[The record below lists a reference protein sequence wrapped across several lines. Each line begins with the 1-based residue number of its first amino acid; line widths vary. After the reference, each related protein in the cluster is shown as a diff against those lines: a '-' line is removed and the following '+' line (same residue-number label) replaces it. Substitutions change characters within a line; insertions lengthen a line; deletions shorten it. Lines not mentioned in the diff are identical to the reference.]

1 MLRRDL
7 DLMSLCTA
15 LKTWLSESADCNHI
29 GLEER
34 RHPLNQ
40 GRDDMAKTKGEAR
53 TNNKEKTPAKAEGD
67 SWVKVE
73 EKAAR
78 ARAEQEAR
86 AKAEEAARARD
97 EQEAQVKAERETQVR
112 AEQAAQVKA
121 EQEARAKAE
130 QEARAKAEEAA
141 RVKAEQEARVKAEE
155 EAHARAEQEAQV
167 KAEQEAWVR
176 AEEEARVRVEQ
187 AARAKAEQEA
197 RAKAE
202 EEVRARADQEAQV
215 RAGAVKED
223 LARAQQAALVDS
235 ESEIANF
242 QEIGKEQLES
252 ATISPTFLATGFQ
265 AITAETIEYS
275 KKSLENGSAFV
286 EKLLGAKSFQSAIH
300 VRSEYARTSYAT
312 LVAYLTKIGELNTKL
327 AKEAFKR
334 RSHVA

>member
-73 EKAAR
+73 E
-78 ARAEQEAR
+78 EA
-86 AKAEEAARARD
+86 
-97 EQEAQVKAERETQVR
+97 
-112 AEQAAQVKA
+112 
-121 EQEARAKAE
+121 
-130 QEARAKAEEAA
+130 
-141 RVKAEQEARVKAEE
+141 
-155 EAHARAEQEAQV
+155 
-167 KAEQEAWVR
+167 
-176 AEEEARVRVEQ
+176 
-187 AARAKAEQEA
+187 A

-202 EEVRARADQEAQV
+202 EEVRARVDQEAQV
-215 RAGAVKED
+215 RAVKED
-223 LARAQQAALVDS
+223 LARAQQAARVDS

-242 QEIGKEQLES
+242 QEIGKEQLNS
-252 ATISPTFLATGFQ
+252 ATTSPTFLVTGFQ

-286 EKLLGAKSFQSAIH
+286 EKLLGAKSFQSASHI
-300 VRSEYARTSYAT
+300 RSEYAKMSYAA

>member
-1 MLRRDL
+1 
-7 DLMSLCTA
+7 
-15 LKTWLSESADCNHI
+15 
-29 GLEER
+29 
-34 RHPLNQ
+34 
-40 GRDDMAKTKGEAR
+40 MAKTKGEAR

-78 ARAEQEAR
+78 ARAEQEA
-86 AKAEEAARARD
+86 
-97 EQEAQVKAERETQVR
+97 QVKAERE
-112 AEQAAQVKA
+112 
-121 EQEARAKAE
+121 
-130 QEARAKAEEAA
+130 A
-141 RVKAEQEARVKAEE
+141 RVRAEQEARVG
-155 EAHARAEQEAQV
+155 AEQA
-167 KAEQEAWVR
+167 
-176 AEEEARVRVEQ
+176 
-187 AARAKAEQEA
+187 A

-202 EEVRARADQEAQV
+202 EEVRARVDQEAQV
-215 RAGAVKED
+215 RAVKED
-223 LARAQQAALVDS
+223 LARAQQEARVDS

-242 QEIGKEQLES
+242 QELGNEQIKS
-252 ATISPTFLATGFQ
+252 ATTSPTFLATGFQ

-300 VRSEYARTSYAT
+300 VRSEYAKRSYAA

>member
-78 ARAEQEAR
+78 AKAEEEARVRVEQEAQAKAEEEARARAEQEAR
-86 AKAEEAARARD
+86 
-97 EQEAQVKAERETQVR
+97 VR
-112 AEQAAQVKA
+112 A

-130 QEARAKAEEAA
+130 QEAR
-141 RVKAEQEARVKAEE
+141 
-155 EAHARAEQEAQV
+155 
-167 KAEQEAWVR
+167 VR
-176 AEEEARVRVEQ
+176 AEQ
-187 AARAKAEQEA
+187 AARAKAEEEA
-197 RAKAE
+197 RAR
-202 EEVRARADQEAQV
+202 VDQEAHV
-215 RAGAVKED
+215 KAVKED
-223 LARAQQAALVDS
+223 LARAQQETRVDS

-242 QEIGKEQLES
+242 QEIGKEQLKS
-252 ATISPTFLATGFQ
+252 ATTSPTFFATGFQ

-300 VRSEYARTSYAT
+300 VRSEYAKTSYAA

>member
-53 TNNKEKTPAKAEGD
+53 A
-67 SWVKVE
+67 
-73 EKAAR
+73 
-78 ARAEQEAR
+78 
-86 AKAEEAARARD
+86 
-97 EQEAQVKAERETQVR
+97 
-112 AEQAAQVKA
+112 
-121 EQEARAKAE
+121 
-130 QEARAKAEEAA
+130 
-141 RVKAEQEARVKAEE
+141 KAEE
-155 EAHARAEQEAQV
+155 EARVRAEQEAQV
-167 KAEQEAWVR
+167 KAEQEA
-176 AEEEARVRVEQ
+176 Q
-187 AARAKAEQEA
+187 
-197 RAKAE
+197 
-202 EEVRARADQEAQV
+202 
-215 RAGAVKED
+215 KED
-223 LARAQQAALVDS
+223 LARAQQEARVDS

-242 QEIGKEQLES
+242 QEIGKEQLKS
-252 ATISPTFLATGFQ
+252 ATTSPTFLTTGFQ

-300 VRSEYARTSYAT
+300 VRSEYAKTSYAA

>member
-78 ARAEQEAR
+78 A
-86 AKAEEAARARD
+86 
-97 EQEAQVKAERETQVR
+97 
-112 AEQAAQVKA
+112 
-121 EQEARAKAE
+121 
-130 QEARAKAEEAA
+130 
-141 RVKAEQEARVKAEE
+141 KAEE
-155 EAHARAEQEAQV
+155 EARARAEQEAQV
-167 KAEQEAWVR
+167 KAEQEA
-176 AEEEARVRVEQ
+176 RVTAEQ
-187 AARAKAEQEA
+187 AA

-202 EEVRARADQEAQV
+202 EEVRARVDQEAQV
-215 RAGAVKED
+215 SAVKED
-223 LARAQQAALVDS
+223 LARAEQEARVDS
-235 ESEIANF
+235 ESEISNF
-242 QEIGKEQLES
+242 QEIGKEQLKS
-252 ATISPTFLATGFQ
+252 ATTSPAFFATGFQ

-300 VRSEYARTSYAT
+300 VRSEYTRTYYAA

>member
-1 MLRRDL
+1 
-7 DLMSLCTA
+7 
-15 LKTWLSESADCNHI
+15 
-29 GLEER
+29 
-34 RHPLNQ
+34 
-40 GRDDMAKTKGEAR
+40 MAKTKGEAR

-78 ARAEQEAR
+78 A
-86 AKAEEAARARD
+86 
-97 EQEAQVKAERETQVR
+97 
-112 AEQAAQVKA
+112 
-121 EQEARAKAE
+121 
-130 QEARAKAEEAA
+130 
-141 RVKAEQEARVKAEE
+141 KAEE
-155 EAHARAEQEAQV
+155 EARARAEQEAQV
-167 KAEQEAWVR
+167 KAEQEA
-176 AEEEARVRVEQ
+176 RVGAEQ
-187 AARAKAEQEA
+187 AARAKAEEEALVRVEQEARGRAEQEARVRAEQEA

-202 EEVRARADQEAQV
+202 QEEAQVKAEQEARARAEQVARAKAEQEAQ
-215 RAGAVKED
+215 
-223 LARAQQAALVDS
+223 VDS

-252 ATISPTFLATGFQ
+252 ATTSPTFLATGFQ

-300 VRSEYARTSYAT
+300 IRSEYTRTYYAA

-334 RSHVA
+334 RSYIAR

>member
-7 DLMSLCTA
+7 DLVSLCTA
-15 LKTWLSESADCNHI
+15 LKTWLSEGADCNHI

-78 ARAEQEAR
+78 AKAEQEAR
-86 AKAEEAARARD
+86 VRAERA
-97 EQEAQVKAERETQVR
+97 AQVKAEREAQVR
-112 AEQAAQVKA
+112 A
-121 EQEARAKAE
+121 
-130 QEARAKAEEAA
+130 
-141 RVKAEQEARVKAEE
+141 
-155 EAHARAEQEAQV
+155 
-167 KAEQEAWVR
+167 
-176 AEEEARVRVEQ
+176 EQ

-197 RAKAE
+197 RVRAEQAARAKAEQAARVRAEREAQVKAEQAARAKAE
-202 EEVRARADQEAQV
+202 EEARARAKQEAQV
-215 RAGAVKED
+215 KAEQEARVTAEQEARVGAEQA
-223 LARAQQAALVDS
+223 ARAKAEEETLVNS

-242 QEIGKEQLES
+242 QEIGKEQLKS
-252 ATISPTFLATGFQ
+252 ATTSPTFLATGFQ

-300 VRSEYARTSYAT
+300 VRSEYAKTSYAA

>member
-1 MLRRDL
+1 
-7 DLMSLCTA
+7 MSLCTA
-15 LKTWLSESADCNHI
+15 LKTWLSESEDCSHI

-78 ARAEQEAR
+78 A
-86 AKAEEAARARD
+86 
-97 EQEAQVKAERETQVR
+97 
-112 AEQAAQVKA
+112 
-121 EQEARAKAE
+121 
-130 QEARAKAEEAA
+130 
-141 RVKAEQEARVKAEE
+141 KAEE
-155 EAHARAEQEAQV
+155 EARARAEQEAQV
-167 KAEQEAWVR
+167 KAEQEA
-176 AEEEARVRVEQ
+176 RVTAEQ
-187 AARAKAEQEA
+187 AARVTAEQAA

-202 EEVRARADQEAQV
+202 EEVRARVDQEAQV
-215 RAGAVKED
+215 RAVKED
-223 LARAQQAALVDS
+223 LARAQQAARVDS

-242 QEIGKEQLES
+242 QEIGKEQLNS
-252 ATISPTFLATGFQ
+252 ATTSPTFFVTGFQ

-300 VRSEYARTSYAT
+300 VRSEYAKTSYAA

>member
-78 ARAEQEAR
+78 A
-86 AKAEEAARARD
+86 
-97 EQEAQVKAERETQVR
+97 
-112 AEQAAQVKA
+112 
-121 EQEARAKAE
+121 
-130 QEARAKAEEAA
+130 
-141 RVKAEQEARVKAEE
+141 KAEQEARV
-155 EAHARAEQEAQV
+155 
-167 KAEQEAWVR
+167 R
-176 AEEEARVRVEQ
+176 AEEA
-187 AARAKAEQEA
+187 A

-202 EEVRARADQEAQV
+202 EEVRARVDQEAQV
-215 RAGAVKED
+215 RAVKED
-223 LARAQQAALVDS
+223 LARAQQAARVDS

-252 ATISPTFLATGFQ
+252 ATTSPTFLAMGFQ

>member
-7 DLMSLCTA
+7 DLMSLCMA
-15 LKTWLSESADCNHI
+15 LKAWLSESADCNHM

-78 ARAEQEAR
+78 AKAEQEARVRAEQAAQAEQEAR
-86 AKAEEAARARD
+86 AKAEDEARATA
-97 EQEAQVKAERETQVR
+97 EQEAQVKAEREAQVR
-112 AEQAAQVKA
+112 AEQEAQVKA
-121 EQEARAKAE
+121 EQ
-130 QEARAKAEEAA
+130 QARAKAEE
-141 RVKAEQEARVKAEE
+141 EAR
-155 EAHARAEQEAQV
+155 ARAEQEAQV
-167 KAEQEAWVR
+167 KAEQA
-176 AEEEARVRVEQ
+176 
-187 AARAKAEQEA
+187 A

-223 LARAQQAALVDS
+223 LARAQQAARVDS

-252 ATISPTFLATGFQ
+252 ATTSPTFLATGFQ

>member
-1 MLRRDL
+1 MLHRNL

-73 EKAAR
+73 EEAARACAEQEAQAKAEEEAR
-78 ARAEQEAR
+78 ARAEQEA
-86 AKAEEAARARD
+86 
-97 EQEAQVKAERETQVR
+97 
-112 AEQAAQVKA
+112 QVKA
-121 EQEARAKAE
+121 EQK
-130 QEARAKAEEAA
+130 ARAKAEEEA
-141 RVKAEQEARVKAEE
+141 RARAEQEEAQVTAEQEARV
-155 EAHARAEQEAQV
+155 RAEQEAQV
-167 KAEQEAWVR
+167 KAEQEARVR
-176 AEEEARVRVEQ
+176 AEQ
-187 AARAKAEQEA
+187 AA

-202 EEVRARADQEAQV
+202 EEVRARVDQEAQV
-215 RAGAVKED
+215 RAVKED

-242 QEIGKEQLES
+242 QEIGKEQLNS
-252 ATISPTFLATGFQ
+252 ATTSPTFLATGFQ

-300 VRSEYARTSYAT
+300 VRSEYAKTSYAA

>member
-1 MLRRDL
+1 
-7 DLMSLCTA
+7 
-15 LKTWLSESADCNHI
+15 
-29 GLEER
+29 
-34 RHPLNQ
+34 
-40 GRDDMAKTKGEAR
+40 MAKTKGEAR

-78 ARAEQEAR
+78 AKAEQEAR
-86 AKAEEAARARD
+86 
-97 EQEAQVKAERETQVR
+97 VR

-130 QEARAKAEEAA
+130 EEARATAEQEVQ
-141 RVKAEQEARVKAEE
+141 VKAEREAQV
-155 EAHARAEQEAQV
+155 RAEQEAQV
-167 KAEQEAWVR
+167 KAEQEA
-176 AEEEARVRVEQ
+176 RV
-187 AARAKAEQEA
+187 
-197 RAKAE
+197 
-202 EEVRARADQEAQV
+202 
-215 RAGAVKED
+215 G
-223 LARAQQAALVDS
+223 S

-242 QEIGKEQLES
+242 QGIGKEQLES
-252 ATISPTFLATGFQ
+252 ATTSPIFLVTGFQ

-300 VRSEYARTSYAT
+300 VRSEYAKTSYAE
-312 LVAYLTKIGELNTKL
+312 LIAYLTKIGELNTKL

>member
-15 LKTWLSESADCNHI
+15 LKTWLSESADCNQI
-29 GLEER
+29 GLEKR

-67 SWVKVE
+67 SWIKVE
-73 EKAAR
+73 EK
-78 ARAEQEAR
+78 
-86 AKAEEAARARD
+86 
-97 EQEAQVKAERETQVR
+97 
-112 AEQAAQVKA
+112 
-121 EQEARAKAE
+121 
-130 QEARAKAEEAA
+130 
-141 RVKAEQEARVKAEE
+141 
-155 EAHARAEQEAQV
+155 
-167 KAEQEAWVR
+167 
-176 AEEEARVRVEQ
+176 

-197 RAKAE
+197 R
-202 EEVRARADQEAQV
+202 VRAE
-215 RAGAVKED
+215 KED
-223 LARAQQAALVDS
+223 LARAQQAARVDS

-252 ATISPTFLATGFQ
+252 ATTSPTFFATGFQ

-300 VRSEYARTSYAT
+300 VRSEYARTSYAA
-312 LVAYLTKIGELNTKL
+312 LVAYLTKIGQLNTKL

>member
-1 MLRRDL
+1 
-7 DLMSLCTA
+7 
-15 LKTWLSESADCNHI
+15 
-29 GLEER
+29 
-34 RHPLNQ
+34 
-40 GRDDMAKTKGEAR
+40 MAKTKGEAR

-86 AKAEEAARARD
+86 AKAEE
-97 EQEAQVKAERETQVR
+97 EAQVKAERE
-112 AEQAAQVKA
+112 AQVKA
-121 EQEARAKAE
+121 
-130 QEARAKAEEAA
+130 
-141 RVKAEQEARVKAEE
+141 
-155 EAHARAEQEAQV
+155 
-167 KAEQEAWVR
+167 
-176 AEEEARVRVEQ
+176 EQ
-187 AARAKAEQEA
+187 AARAKAEEEA
-197 RAKAE
+197 RAR
-202 EEVRARADQEAQV
+202 VDQEAQV
-215 RAGAVKED
+215 RAVKED
-223 LARAQQAALVDS
+223 LARAKQAARIDS

-242 QEIGKEQLES
+242 QKNGNEQLES
-252 ATISPTFLATGFQ
+252 ATTSPTFLATGFQ

-300 VRSEYARTSYAT
+300 IRSEYTRTYYAA

>member
-15 LKTWLSESADCNHI
+15 LKTWLSESVGCNHI

-78 ARAEQEAR
+78 AKAEQEARVKAEQAAR
-86 AKAEEAARARD
+86 AKAEEAARAKA
-97 EQEAQVKAERETQVR
+97 EQEARVKAEEAARAK
-112 AEQAAQVKA
+112 AEQEARVRA

-130 QEARAKAEEAA
+130 QEARV
-141 RVKAEQEARVKAEE
+141 RAEQEARAKAEE
-155 EAHARAEQEAQV
+155 EARAKAEQEAQV
-167 KAEQEAWVR
+167 KAEQA
-176 AEEEARVRVEQ
+176 
-187 AARAKAEQEA
+187 A

-215 RAGAVKED
+215 RAVKED
-223 LARAQQAALVDS
+223 LARAKQEARVDS

-242 QEIGKEQLES
+242 QEIGKEQLKS
-252 ATISPTFLATGFQ
+252 ATTSPTFFATGFQ

-300 VRSEYARTSYAT
+300 IRSEYAKMSYAA

>member
-15 LKTWLSESADCNHI
+15 LKTWLSESADYNHI

-40 GRDDMAKTKGEAR
+40 GRDDMVKTKAVAR
-53 TNNKEKTPAKAEGD
+53 TDNKEKTPAKGEGD

-78 ARAEQEAR
+78 AKAEEEARVRAEQE
-86 AKAEEAARARD
+86 
-97 EQEAQVKAERETQVR
+97 
-112 AEQAAQVKA
+112 AQVKA

-130 QEARAKAEEAA
+130 DEAR
-141 RVKAEQEARVKAEE
+141 
-155 EAHARAEQEAQV
+155 ARAEQEAQV
-167 KAEQEAWVR
+167 KAER
-176 AEEEARVRVEQ
+176 EARVRAEQ
-187 AARAKAEQEA
+187 EAQVKAEQKA

-202 EEVRARADQEAQV
+202 EEARARAEQEARVRAEQEARVRAEQEAQV
-215 RAGAVKED
+215 RAAKED
-223 LARAQQAALVDS
+223 LARAQQEARVDS

-242 QEIGKEQLES
+242 QGIGKEQLKS
-252 ATISPTFLATGFQ
+252 ATTSPTFLATGFQ

-275 KKSLENGSAFV
+275 KKSLENGSAFI

-300 VRSEYARTSYAT
+300 VRSEYAKTSYAA

>member
-1 MLRRDL
+1 
-7 DLMSLCTA
+7 
-15 LKTWLSESADCNHI
+15 
-29 GLEER
+29 
-34 RHPLNQ
+34 
-40 GRDDMAKTKGEAR
+40 MAKTKGEAR

-78 ARAEQEAR
+78 AKAEQEAR
-86 AKAEEAARARD
+86 
-97 EQEAQVKAERETQVR
+97 VR

-121 EQEARAKAE
+121 EQEARAS
-130 QEARAKAEEAA
+130 
-141 RVKAEQEARVKAEE
+141 
-155 EAHARAEQEAQV
+155 AEQEAQV
-167 KAEQEAWVR
+167 KAEQA
-176 AEEEARVRVEQ
+176 
-187 AARAKAEQEA
+187 A

-202 EEVRARADQEAQV
+202 EEARARADQEAQV
-215 RAGAVKED
+215 RAVKED
-223 LARAQQAALVDS
+223 LASAKQEDRIDS

-252 ATISPTFLATGFQ
+252 ATTSPTFFATGFQ
-265 AITAETIEYS
+265 AITAETIEFS

-300 VRSEYARTSYAT
+300 IRSEYAKMSYAA

>member
-1 MLRRDL
+1 
-7 DLMSLCTA
+7 
-15 LKTWLSESADCNHI
+15 
-29 GLEER
+29 
-34 RHPLNQ
+34 
-40 GRDDMAKTKGEAR
+40 MAKTKGEAR

-78 ARAEQEAR
+78 AKAEQEARARAEQEAR
-86 AKAEEAARARD
+86 AKAEE
-97 EQEAQVKAERETQVR
+97 E
-112 AEQAAQVKA
+112 AQVKA
-121 EQEARAKAE
+121 EQEAR
-130 QEARAKAEEAA
+130 
-141 RVKAEQEARVKAEE
+141 V
-155 EAHARAEQEAQV
+155 RAEQA
-167 KAEQEAWVR
+167 
-176 AEEEARVRVEQ
+176 
-187 AARAKAEQEA
+187 A

-223 LARAQQAALVDS
+223 LARAQQAARVDS

-252 ATISPTFLATGFQ
+252 ATTSPTFLATGFQ

-300 VRSEYARTSYAT
+300 VRSEYAKTSYAA

>member
-15 LKTWLSESADCNHI
+15 LKTWLSESADCNQI

-53 TNNKEKTPAKAEGD
+53 TNNKEKIPAKAEGD

-73 EKAAR
+73 EEAARGKAEEVARARVEQEARAKAEEEAR

-86 AKAEEAARARD
+86 
-97 EQEAQVKAERETQVR
+97 VR
-112 AEQAAQVKA
+112 AEEEARVRV

-130 QEARAKAEEAA
+130 QEARVGA
-141 RVKAEQEARVKAEE
+141 
-155 EAHARAEQEAQV
+155 
-167 KAEQEAWVR
+167 
-176 AEEEARVRVEQ
+176 EQ
-187 AARAKAEQEA
+187 AA
-197 RAKAE
+197 
-202 EEVRARADQEAQV
+202 QV
-215 RAGAVKED
+215 D
-223 LARAQQAALVDS
+223 F

-242 QEIGKEQLES
+242 QEIGKEQLKS
-252 ATISPTFLATGFQ
+252 ATTSPTFFATGFQ

-286 EKLLGAKSFQSAIH
+286 AKLLGAKSFQSAIH
-300 VRSEYARTSYAT
+300 VRSEYAKTSYAA